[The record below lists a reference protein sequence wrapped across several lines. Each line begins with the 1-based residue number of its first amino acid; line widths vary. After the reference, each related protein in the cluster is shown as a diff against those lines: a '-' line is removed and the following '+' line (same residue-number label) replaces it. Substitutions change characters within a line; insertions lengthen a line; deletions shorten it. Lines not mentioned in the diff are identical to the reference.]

1 MLHATLQLRP
11 CPPGCRRCTVVARD
25 GAGNVESLRSRGL
38 HLQQRRSLLSQRHVS
53 LSPAIGAI
61 RWQRRQHQVPVFLE
75 PFLLHFPASS
85 VTPISLSHGYQV
97 HVGPMNSNSRG
108 SVLAVS
114 PDVADK
120 PAIRFNYLST
130 REDEEEWVQAIQ
142 KAREILRQPAFSEYN
157 GGESSPGPSVSSP
170 DDILEWV
177 RRDAETA
184 YHPSCTCKM
193 ATDDMAVV
201 DPSSMR
207 VHGLK
212 VRCVRLCCV
221 KDE

>member
-1 MLHATLQLRP
+1 MLHATLQLKP
-11 CPPGCRRCTVVARD
+11 CPRPSLARSGCEERGRERQITSKLGASFAAATIARIPTSCFTFSRCRCDTTAAVATPGAVDFGTLFALLF
-25 GAGNVESLRSRGL
+25 SLHGM
-38 HLQQRRSLLSQRHVS
+38 
-53 LSPAIGAI
+53 
-61 RWQRRQHQVPVFLE
+61 
-75 PFLLHFPASS
+75 
-85 VTPISLSHGYQV
+85 TPTSLSHGYQV

-120 PAIRFNYLST
+120 PAIWFNYLST

-157 GGESSPGPSVSSP
+157 GGEASPGPSVSSP

-177 RRDAETA
+177 RRDGETA

-212 VRCVRLCCV
+212 VCCMGRCCV
-221 KDE
+221 QDE

>member
-1 MLHATLQLRP
+1 M
-11 CPPGCRRCTVVARD
+11 
-25 GAGNVESLRSRGL
+25 
-38 HLQQRRSLLSQRHVS
+38 QQRRSLVSQRHVS
-53 LSPAIGAI
+53 LSPAVGAI
-61 RWQRRQHQVPVFLE
+61 RRQRWQHQVPLILE
-75 PFLLHFPASS
+75 PFLRCFPACSM
-85 VTPISLSHGYQV
+85 TPTSLSHGYQV

-120 PAIRFNYLST
+120 PAIQFNYLST

-177 RRDAETA
+177 RRDGETA

-212 VRCVRLCCV
+212 VRCMRRCCV
-221 KDE
+221 QDE